1 MKNAFV
7 FPGQGS
13 QVIGMGKD
21 LYDNF
26 EEAKEVFDAVD
37 EALGEKLSDLIF
49 NGEQE
54 ELTKTVNAQPALLAM
69 SMATLKVL
77 QLEKGVDIEDDAEFV
92 AGHSLGEYCALCAA
106 GVLSITDAAKLLR
119 LRGEAMERAVPNGLG
134 GMAAVIGMTP
144 EQVAEVVAEASE
156 GEEVC
161 TIANDN
167 SDGQIVISGH
177 TNAIKRGEEIAL
189 DKGAKRYVILSVS
202 GPFHSPM
209 MEKAKEE
216 LTDAIMNTEFNA
228 PVVPVISNVTASPVT
243 DPEEIKKL
251 LLEQIT
257 GRVRWRESVQLMAE
271 QGVERQIEIGAG
283 KVLTGL
289 VRRINKAIKGVAV
302 NSVADIEK
310 FEI

>member
-26 EEAKEVFDAVD
+26 EEAKEVFDTVN
-37 EALGEKLSDLIF
+37 EALGEKLSELIF

-144 EQVAEVVAEASE
+144 EQVAEVVTEASE

-177 TNAIKRGEEIAL
+177 VNAIKRGEEIAL

-216 LTDAIMNTEFNA
+216 LTEAIMNTEFNA

-243 DPEEIKKL
+243 EPEEIKKL

-257 GRVRWRESVQLMAE
+257 GRVRWRESVQFMAE
-271 QGVERQIEIGAG
+271 QGVERQIEIGSG
-283 KVLTGL
+283 KVLSGL
-289 VRRINKAIKGVAV
+289 VRRINKSIKGVAV
-302 NSVADIEK
+302 GSVSDIEK

>member
-13 QVIGMGKD
+13 QVVGMGKD

-26 EEAKEVFDAVD
+26 AEAKEVFDTVD
-37 EALGEKLSDLIF
+37 AALGEKLSEVIF
-49 NGEQE
+49 NGDQE
-54 ELTKTVNAQPALLAM
+54 ALTKTTNAQPALLAM
-69 SMATLKVL
+69 SMAVLRVL
-77 QLEKGVDIEDDAEFV
+77 QMEKGVTVEDDATFV

-106 GVLSITDAAKLLR
+106 GAVSLEDAAKLLR

-134 GMAAVIGMTP
+134 GMAAIIGMTP
-144 EQVAEVVAEASE
+144 EQVVEVVAEASK

-161 TIANDN
+161 AIANDN

-177 TNAIKRGEEIAL
+177 ANAIKRGEEIAL

-202 GPFHSPM
+202 GPFHSSM
-209 MEKAKEE
+209 MQKAKEE
-216 LTDAIMNTEFNA
+216 LTEAIMNTEFKA
-228 PVVPVISNVTASPVT
+228 PIVPVIANVTAQPVT

-251 LLEQIT
+251 LLEQVT
-257 GRVRWRESVQLMAE
+257 GQVRWRESVLYMGE
-271 QGVERQIEIGAG
+271 QGVERQIEIGSG
-283 KVLTGL
+283 KVLSGL
-289 VRRINKAIKGVAV
+289 VRRINKSIKGVALG
-302 NSVADIEK
+302 SVEDIEK